1 MWRRFRFARSRTE
14 TSCEASVT
22 PTHENLSVAASPQS
36 VMDLNT
42 PLGRDESVLREE
54 TPLDQ
59 ANTRTRQAEARTV
72 QANSRTDQANLR
84 TDEANTRTEHA
95 EARNVQA
102 LLDSGISYRRLF
114 ETAQDGI
121 LILDADTAQV
131 VDANPF
137 MKALLGY
144 SQEEFLGR
152 KLWDIGP
159 FKGEAA
165 SKVAFAELQLKDRL
179 RYEGLPLETKDG
191 RRVEVEFISSAYLE
205 GIKRLIQCNIR
216 DTTERRLAEKTA
228 IRLAAIVESSEDAI
242 IGKDLDGVVQ
252 SWNGGAEKIFGYS
265 AEEMVGGSLTRLFP
279 VGREDEEKQILEKIK
294 RGERVSHFE
303 TVRQAKDGHH
313 IDVSV
318 TVSPIKDS
326 SGTTVGS
333 SKVVRD
339 ITESKRVQK
348 RIIEL
353 NAELEAFSYSV
364 SHDLRAPLRHVMG
377 YVELLQRDAGS
388 SFSKKSAG
396 YLATISEAAKRMGSL
411 IDDLLSFSKIGR
423 AGLKEA
429 EVSLDELVHDT
440 LGDFAI
446 DLKERKVVWEIH
458 PLPVVQCD
466 RALLRMVLVNLIG
479 NAIKFTS
486 RCAEARIE
494 IGTTSRGPGET
505 VIFIRDNGV
514 GFDPRYVGKLFGV
527 FQRLHSV
534 GQFEGTGIGLANV
547 QRIIHRHGG
556 RAWAEGVVNGGA
568 TFSFS
573 LPTQQHS

>member
-1 MWRRFRFARSRTE
+1 MIGTLGE
-14 TSCEASVT
+14 D
-22 PTHENLSVAASPQS
+22 LSVAASPGS
-36 VMDLNT
+36 LKN
-42 PLGRDESVLREE
+42 LGTRLLRDESLPDEGQVTSLGEPRPIGAE

-59 ANTRTRQAEARTV
+59 ANSRTKQAEARTV
-72 QANSRTDQANLR
+72 QANSRADQANLR

-102 LLDSGISYRRLF
+102 LLESEISYRRLF

-121 LILDADTAQV
+121 LILDAGTGQV

-165 SKVAFAELQLKDRL
+165 SKIAFAEFQLKDRL

-205 GIKRLIQCNIR
+205 GTKRLIQCNIR
-216 DTTERRLAEKTA
+216 DTTERRQAEKTA

-242 IGKDLDGVVQ
+242 IGMDLDGIIQ
-252 SWNGGAEKIFGYS
+252 SWNRGAQKIFGYS
-265 AEEMVGGSLTRLFP
+265 AAEMVGKLIAPLIPIERL
-279 VGREDEEKQILEKIK
+279 DEEQQILEKIN
-294 RGERVSHFE
+294 RGESVRHFD
-303 TVRQAKDGHH
+303 TVRQAKNGQP

-326 SGTTVGS
+326 KGAIVGS

-339 ITESKRVQK
+339 ITESKRVEK
-348 RIIEL
+348 RITEL

-377 YVELLQRDAGS
+377 FVELLQRDAGPS
-388 SFSKKSAG
+388 LSEKSVG
-396 YLATISEAAKRMGSL
+396 YVTRISQSAKRMGSL

-423 AGLKEA
+423 SGLNKSD
-429 EVSLDELVHDT
+429 VN
-440 LGDFAI
+440 LGDLVQETLRDFES
-446 DLKERKVVWEIH
+446 DLKGRNVVWEIAA
-458 PLPVVQCD
+458 LPVAQCD
-466 RALLRMVLVNLIG
+466 RALIRMVMVNLIA
-479 NAIKFTS
+479 NAIKFTA
-486 RCAEARIE
+486 RCTETRIK
-494 IGTTSRGPGET
+494 IGTIPESADET
-505 VIFIRDNGV
+505 VVFISDNGV
-514 GFDPRYVGKLFGV
+514 GFDPQYVSKLFGV
-527 FQRLHSV
+527 FQRLHSA
-534 GQFEGTGIGLANV
+534 GEFEGTGIGLANV

-556 RAWAEGVVNGGA
+556 RVWAQGAVNHGA
-568 TFSFS
+568 TFYFS
-573 LPTQQHS
+573 LPTD